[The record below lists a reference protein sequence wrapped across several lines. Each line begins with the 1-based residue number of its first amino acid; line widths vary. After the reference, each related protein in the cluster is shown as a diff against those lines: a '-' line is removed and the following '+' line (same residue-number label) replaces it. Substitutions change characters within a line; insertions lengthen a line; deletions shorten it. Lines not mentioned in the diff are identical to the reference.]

1 MSLRP
6 ALRLALAAIATVAAS
21 AVSAPL
27 SAQAAPVRAAPI
39 PQPASANA
47 APGRPPDLLWEL
59 PATAPCRLSLVHP
72 DGAVDVVVG
81 GKGARLLG
89 EAHRWQVAVAES
101 GDPTAAQLRLTVR
114 RGDGPEAGAAP
125 DLPPVLLEVP
135 AGCDLAIQTG
145 AGEVDVRGSQLGR
158 LAAESATGDI
168 TLWVP
173 PSVEPA
179 VEVATSGEI
188 TVDFS
193 ITIEYLRHQEPEKL
207 GRIEPGAG
215 ASWAQLRSRQGSIRV
230 LQGHAGHSSNDLP

>member
-1 MSLRP
+1 MNLRP
-6 ALRLALAAIATVAAS
+6 ALRLALAALTAITALAA
-21 AVSAPL
+21 SAPL
-27 SAQAAPVRAAPI
+27 SAQAAPVRAAPV

-72 DGAVDVVVG
+72 EGAVDVVVG
-81 GKGARLLG
+81 GTAARLLG
-89 EAHRWQVAVAES
+89 EARRWQVAVAES
-101 GDPTAAQLRLTVR
+101 GDPKDSQLRLTVG
-114 RGDGPEAGAAP
+114 RGDGPGAGATP
-125 DLPPVLLEVP
+125 DSPPVLLEVP

-145 AGEVDVRGSQLGR
+145 AGEVDVRGLRLGR
-158 LAAESATGDI
+158 LAAESSTGAI

-230 LQGHAGHSSNDLP
+230 LKGHAGHSSNRLP